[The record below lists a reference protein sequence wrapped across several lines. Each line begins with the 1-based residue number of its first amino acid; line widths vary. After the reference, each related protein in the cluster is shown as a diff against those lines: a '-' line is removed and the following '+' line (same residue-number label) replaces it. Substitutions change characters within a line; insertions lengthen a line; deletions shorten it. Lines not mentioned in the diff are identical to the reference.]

1 MASKKLKKAFVAK
14 PVLPVFDRTYSFQYA
29 LKQKHELVPLN
40 QAVGRMCADNAG
52 IVPPC
57 TPVIIIGEIITEAA
71 VKVLQ
76 SAKNT
81 YGITGGK
88 VLVVKK

>member
-1 MASKKLKKAFVAK
+1 M
-14 PVLPVFDRTYSFQYA
+14 
-29 LKQKHELVPLN
+29 PLN

-57 TPVIIIGEIITEAA
+57 TAVFIIGEIITEAA